1 MRFIALLYAD
11 PDYYADLS
19 AKDMQ
24 EMGEGYSGFQN
35 AFAGHISLSEG
46 VYPAEESKILKTEGG
61 ALVVTDGVAR
71 QGSQDFGGFY
81 LIECRDLDDAVAIVA
96 QNPVLKYGTVEIREC
111 TGPMLKP
118 ADDRY
123 ESEEKLKAYMD
134 KVLPPPES

>member
-24 EMGEGYSGFQN
+24 QMGDGYSGFHS

-46 VYPAEESKILKTEGG
+46 VYPAEQSKILKTEGDE
-61 ALVVTDGVAR
+61 LVVTDGIAH
-71 QGSQDFGGFY
+71 QGSEDFGGFY
-81 LIECRDLDDAVAIVA
+81 LIECRDIDDAIAIVA
-96 QNPVLKYGTVEIREC
+96 KNPVLKYGTVELREC

-123 ESEEKLKAYMD
+123 ASEEKLKAYMD
-134 KVLPPPES
+134 KVLVRPES